1 MLPKM
6 GRVLEMPLL
15 VRRPRPRCTQVCPHC
30 DFTESTNTAPVL
42 EGLHDF
48 LLVAKARIFCNK
60 KLAVHLFLKLFVQQF
75 L

>member
-1 MLPKM
+1 MLPNM

-15 VRRPRPRCTQVCPHC
+15 VRRPRPRCTQCAHTVILQKAP
-30 DFTESTNTAPVL
+30 TAPVL